1 MTSII
6 KVDTI
11 QTAAGGTPTASSL
24 GISGTGKIGQVVGV
38 STTTRHTTSSTSFTA
53 VSDMSL
59 SITPTSASSKIYL
72 TAMQTIGIP
81 PSGGYKSRITIFRN
95 GTNING
101 NDNGMASIF
110 NDTSGN
116 VVTIPMIF
124 LDSPATTS
132 AITYQIYFRSPDG
145 TTISYNNDSGSTS
158 TFQAME
164 VLA

>member
-11 QTAAGGTPTASSL
+11 QTSAGGTPTAASL

-53 VSDMSL
+53 VSDMTL